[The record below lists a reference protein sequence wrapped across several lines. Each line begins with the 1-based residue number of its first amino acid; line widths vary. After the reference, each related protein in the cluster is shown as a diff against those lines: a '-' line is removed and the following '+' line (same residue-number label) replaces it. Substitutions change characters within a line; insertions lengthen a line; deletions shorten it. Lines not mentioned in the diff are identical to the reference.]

1 MLGVRLGEI
10 VIEAR
15 DFERAAAF
23 YADVLGLPVR
33 FRREGAAAFDA
44 GGVTLLVLAAKG
56 EPPPPP
62 PVFEVDDIEEA
73 VQTLRHAG
81 AAGDPIERAHHGRT
95 ATFRDPG
102 GNLLCLEQEG

>member
-1 MLGVRLGEI
+1 MRLGEI

-15 DFERAAAF
+15 DFERAATF
-23 YADVLGLPVR
+23 YADVLRLPVR
-33 FRREGAAAFDA
+33 FRHEGAVAFDA

-56 EPPPPP
+56 EPPPPL

-73 VQTLRHAG
+73 VRTLRHAG
-81 AAGDPIERAHHGRT
+81 AAVDPIERAHYGRT